1 MSNVSWT
8 HIARYYAKYF
18 HCNYVDHLGKNIS
31 FKLTE
36 MYLVL
41 VNFYISK
48 LVKSIFQTDRIFF
61 FAFINVWLLYHI
73 LL

>member
-8 HIARYYAKYF
+8 YIARYYAKYF
-18 HCNYVDHLGKNIS
+18 HCNYVDHLGKKYGKDFS

-48 LVKSIFQTDRIFF
+48 LVKSIFQTDFF
-61 FAFINVWLLYHI
+61 FFFY
-73 LL
+73 